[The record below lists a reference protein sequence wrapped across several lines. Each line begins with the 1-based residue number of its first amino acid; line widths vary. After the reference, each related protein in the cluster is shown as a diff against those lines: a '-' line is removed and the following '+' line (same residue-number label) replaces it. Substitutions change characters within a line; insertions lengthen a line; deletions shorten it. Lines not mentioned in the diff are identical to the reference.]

1 MAQLDLPEVEDCPF
15 GRTIGEPLVY
25 SPANVR
31 SRKETAVSGPL
42 FRSQPMTWYRMI
54 VMVSRHR
61 PVCLSLLV
69 LVGVLLCPRGT
80 QALNMTAPQEGA
92 TLRSGQQVE
101 VRVDIGDQA
110 GVRQVEYYWYR
121 QGEEPLGRQQAEPAL
136 VASSSAT
143 PPYGG
148 LLTVPVQAMGRM
160 RLLAIGQI
168 VKGRL
173 GQQEEEFDEIL
184 VQVDP
189 QADLLRIEFEAVKPW
204 RLDTLGKI
212 LDIPVVGQFSDG
224 VVRRLNGAT
233 AGSTYRSS
241 DEDVLHVFPDGFV
254 RVMGN
259 GKAFLTVVNRGKQGT
274 LQVVVKA
281 EVEPNHPPTAD
292 AGPDA
297 TVKTGSRVVLSALQS
312 LDPDGDPL
320 RYEWTQVRGIKVS
333 LLDQN
338 TVRATFVAPKVSGKR
353 LLQFKLRVTDM
364 KGPDTVKGADSLPAF
379 INVWVEP

>member
-1 MAQLDLPEVEDCPF
+1 MMWCRMIL
-15 GRTIGEPLVY
+15 
-25 SPANVR
+25 VR
-31 SRKETAVSGPL
+31 SKR
-42 FRSQPMTWYRMI
+42 
-54 VMVSRHR
+54 R
-61 PVCLSLLV
+61 PVCLGLLV
-69 LVGVLLCPRGT
+69 LVGILLCSRGS
-80 QALNMTAPQEGA
+80 QALNITAPLEGA

-121 QGEEPLGRQQAEPAL
+121 QGEEPLGGQQAEPAL
-136 VASSSAT
+136 VASSSAR

-148 LLTVPVQAMGRM
+148 LLTVPQQAMGLM
-160 RLLAIGQI
+160 RLLVIGQI

-189 QADLLRIEFEAVKPW
+189 PADLLRIEFEAMKPW

-224 VVRRLNGAT
+224 VVRRLGGTT

-241 DEDVLHVFPDGFV
+241 NEDVLHVFPDGVV
-254 RVMGN
+254 RVLGN
-259 GKAFLTVVNRGKQGT
+259 GRALLTVANRGKQGT

-281 EVEPNHPPTAD
+281 EVEPNHPPTAN
-292 AGPDA
+292 AGPDV
-297 TVKTGSRVVLSALQS
+297 TVKTGTRVVLSGLQS